1 MPLVRCFSVLIVG
14 LLVFGALL
22 GSVDPAGAP
31 AAAGSRAIELRT
43 GARAVREVPAPR
55 VPRLPTGWRSFSD
68 APIVLSRSG
77 GFANL
82 DATSWP
88 FRQSTRGGWITN
100 IPARGAGIA
109 LHLSR
114 SGHAASCG
122 YPVPLAPG
130 YRLTSQR
137 AIRLREFSVGS
148 SKGNPRNPHD
158 LRLRLNL
165 DHLYRLDAIVEYGSP
180 HPTPALRRAV
190 ATALRRVVLPTWP
203 RGC

>member
-1 MPLVRCFSVLIVG
+1 MPLVRRHSVLIVG
-14 LLVFGALL
+14 LVLFGASL

-31 AAAGSRAIELRT
+31 AAGSGAIELRP
-43 GARAVREVPAPR
+43 GARATRDVPAPR
-55 VPRLPTGWRSFSD
+55 FSRLPTGWRSFSD
-68 APIVLSRSG
+68 APIVLSPSG

-88 FRQSTRGGWITN
+88 YRQDTPGGWIAN

-114 SGHAASCG
+114 SGLTASCG

-130 YRLTSQR
+130 YRLTSR
-137 AIRLREFSVGS
+137 RTIRLQEFSVGS
-148 SKGNPRNPHD
+148 SEGNPRNPHD
-158 LRLRLNL
+158 LRLRLNV

-180 HPTPALRRAV
+180 QPTPRLRRAV
-190 ATALRRVVLPTWP
+190 AAALRHVVLPTWP